1 MKYSLTDGRV
11 LVDEEPVARLEIL
24 PGELTSIQRTPRA
37 ALACACRFR

>member
-24 PGELTSIQRTPRA
+24 PGELNTARVSRMEG
-37 ALACACRFR
+37 ACPG